1 MNWLILAGI
10 STGMRTLTATA
21 VLCWYAW
28 LGLLP
33 QHGWTFWAGN
43 LVSAIVFTLLAVG
56 EYVGDTLPTTPSR
69 TAPVGVIGRLL
80 FGALAGILAARAV
93 QEPTAGGVVF
103 GMAGALI
110 GTYGGHRLRMVGAR
124 WAGRDLPVALTE
136 SALALTLA
144 LIAAQRLHVDGATE
158 GLFPH

>member
-1 MNWLILAGI
+1 
-10 STGMRTLTATA
+10 
-21 VLCWYAW
+21 
-28 LGLLP
+28 
-33 QHGWTFWAGN
+33 
-43 LVSAIVFTLLAVG
+43 
-56 EYVGDTLPTTPSR
+56 
-69 TAPVGVIGRLL
+69 
-80 FGALAGILAARAV
+80 
-93 QEPTAGGVVF
+93 
-103 GMAGALI
+103 MAGALI